1 MTCVRTKCCVGG
13 DVPKSQMLKHLG
25 EELEIC
31 FKSLVGFL
39 DSKRKV
45 NRKNY
50 LDLVVNCM
58 TQVGPLNVN
67 TKELLSLILVSP
79 CWDPGD
85 RG

>member
-1 MTCVRTKCCVGG
+1 MIVHTQCCVGG

-45 NRKNY
+45 KFRQNFEK
-50 LDLVVNCM
+50 VIV
-58 TQVGPLNVN
+58 
-67 TKELLSLILVSP
+67 
-79 CWDPGD
+79 
-85 RG
+85 